1 MKKVISLILAVLMAF
16 SFVTVSFAEG
26 EVADD
31 NTTVTDPTTPETDGD
46 ETTDGEE
53 TTDFGDFQW
62 IMDLPFWTVKSGLKF
77 AKVAVKLVAV
87 YLKVAKIFG
96 LVEKDMDD
104 MIIDAIMQLIQN
116 TENGETLPEEEVP
129 AESTTVAAA

>member
-1 MKKVISLILAVLMAF
+1 MKKFISLLLAVLMAF
-16 SFVTVSFAEG
+16 SFVTVSFAAEDVPA
-26 EVADD
+26 E
-31 NTTVTDPTTPETDGD
+31 D
-46 ETTDGEE
+46 ETTTAPVTDGEGE
-53 TTDFGDFQW
+53 EEGTTDFGDFQW

-104 MIIDAIMQLIQN
+104 MIIEAIMQLIQN
-116 TENGETLPEEEVP
+116 TENGEEVPEEVVTEP
-129 AESTTVAAA
+129 TTEAVAA